1 MRDLAYLEL
10 LAAEYPTE
18 QAALSEMLRLSAA
31 QCLPKGTELFLS
43 DVHGEDEAFTH
54 LINNAS
60 GIIDE
65 KMMKALPGLS
75 QEELQ
80 ALGSLITYPHEQLL
94 RLEEGAG
101 EEKWDSL
108 LRRLVAVARE
118 VAAKYSAAQLRAALP
133 ARHGA
138 VLEELIACQ
147 DRENRLSYLSGIIS
161 AAVKMGEAPELIRAL
176 CALIKRLSVARLH
189 LVGDVYDRG
198 PHADIIMDSLMNH
211 HSVDVQWGNHDLLW
225 MGAAAGS
232 PACVACAVRNVIQYD
247 NLDMLEN
254 GYGINLLPLALFAS
268 RAYAGDE
275 AAAFSPRAMPE
286 ALYLPQDP
294 QLYARMHKAI
304 AVILF
309 KLEGQLV
316 RRRGEYRMQDRDIL
330 SRVDWETH
338 TLDGRKLK
346 DNYFP
351 TVDPKKPLELTDGE
365 YALIGQLVDA
375 FRRSEKLQQ
384 HARFLY
390 RAGGM
395 YLRFNGNLLY
405 HGCVPLG
412 EDGSLMRFEFEGRGY
427 EGRALFD
434 YCDRMA
440 RLGYFAPENSAER
453 KKGRDFLWFLW
464 CGRNAPSYGRSHMA
478 TFERLLLEDESAWA
492 EPRNPYYDHYGEEAF
507 ARAVLKSFGCD
518 RPWSRIING
527 HVPVKAKKGEDPRK
541 AGGRL
546 IVIDGGFC
554 RAYQKSTGTAGYT
567 MFFSS
572 HGIRIAAHE
581 PFTSRAEAISGN
593 LNVRSHSLLIEN
605 LPERLLVR
613 DTDEGEAIAR
623 RIADLEELAAA
634 YRAGRIRQSASGG
647 SLSGGY

>member
-1 MRDLAYLEL
+1 MRDLDYLKL
-10 LAAEYPTE
+10 LAAEYE
-18 QAALSEMLRLSAA
+18 SESAAQSELLRLSAA
-31 QCLPKGTELFLS
+31 LHLPKGTELFLS

-65 KMMKALPGLS
+65 KIMKALPELP
-75 QEELQ
+75 QEERQEL
-80 ALGSLITYPHEQLL
+80 ASLIAYPHEQLL
-94 RLEEGAG
+94 RLEDDAG
-101 EEKWDSL
+101 ESAWDRL

-118 VAAKYSAAQLRAALP
+118 TAAKYSAAQLRAALP

-147 DRENRLSYLSGIIS
+147 DRENRSGYLRGIIG
-161 AAVKMGEAPELIRAL
+161 AAIRTGEAPQLVRSL
-176 CALIKRLSVARLH
+176 CALIKRLAVARLH
-189 LVGDVYDRG
+189 LVGDVFDRG
-198 PHADIIMDSLMNH
+198 PHADIILDALMSH
-211 HSVDVQWGNHDLLW
+211 HSVDLQWGNHDLLW

-254 GYGINLLPLALFAS
+254 GYGINLLPLALFAD

-275 AAAFSPRAMPE
+275 AEAFSPRE
-286 ALYLPQDP
+286 VSGALYLPRDTR
-294 QLYARMHKAI
+294 LYARMHKAI

-316 RRRGEYRMQDRDIL
+316 RRRPEYRMEDRDLL
-330 SRVDWETH
+330 SRVDWEKH
-338 TLDGRKLK
+338 TLDGKPLK
-346 DNYFP
+346 DVYFP
-351 TVDPKKPLELTDGE
+351 TIDPKDPLELTDGE

-384 HARFLY
+384 HIRFFY

-405 HGCVPLG
+405 HGCVPLDR
-412 EDGSLMRFEFEGRGY
+412 DGQFLAMEFDGTRYAGR
-427 EGRALFD
+427 ELFD

-478 TFERLLLEDESAWA
+478 TFERLLLDDESTWA
-492 EPRNPYYDHYGEEAF
+492 EPRNPYYDHYGEEPF
-507 ARAVLKSFGCD
+507 ARQVLEIFGCD
-518 RPWSRIING
+518 KPWSRIING
-527 HVPVKAKKGEDPRK
+527 HVPVRAKKGEDPRK

-581 PFTSRAEAISGN
+581 PFTSRAEAIGGN

-623 RIADLEELAAA
+623 KIDDLGELAAA
-634 YRAGRIRQSASGG
+634 YREGRIRQSGAGVV
-647 SLSGGY
+647 

>member
-1 MRDLAYLEL
+1 MRNLAYLEL
-10 LAAEYPTE
+10 LAAQYPTE
-18 QAALSEMLRLSAA
+18 RAVLGEMLRLEAV
-31 QCLPKGTELFLS
+31 QRLPKGTELFLS

-60 GIIDE
+60 GIIEE
-65 KMMKALPGLS
+65 KIEKALPDLP
-75 QEELQ
+75 EKERQ
-80 ALGSLITYPHEQLL
+80 ALSSLISYPHEQLL
-94 RLEEGAG
+94 GLGDGARAEE
-101 EEKWDSL
+101 WDKL
-108 LRRLVAVARE
+108 LRYLVAVARE
-118 VAAKYSAAQLRAALP
+118 AAAKYSVSQLRAALP
-133 ARHGA
+133 DEHSY
-138 VLEELIACQ
+138 VLEELISCQ
-147 DRENRLSYLSGIIS
+147 DRENRAPYLSGIIS
-161 AAVKMGEAPELIRAL
+161 AAIGMGEAPGLIRAL
-176 CALIKRLSVARLH
+176 SGLIKRLAVARLH

-198 PHADIIMDSLMNH
+198 PHADVIMDALMNH

-254 GYGINLLPLALFAS
+254 GYGINLLPLALFAN
-268 RAYAGDE
+268 RTYEGDE
-275 AAAFSPRAMPE
+275 AAAFAPRALPE

-316 RRRGEYRMQDRDIL
+316 RRRPEYLMEDRDML
-330 SRVDWETH
+330 SRVDWDSF
-338 TLDGRKLK
+338 TLDGHALNDRH
-346 DNYFP
+346 FP
-351 TVDPKKPLELTDGE
+351 TVNKRDPLELTDGE

-384 HARFLY
+384 HARFFY

-405 HGCVPLG
+405 HGCVPLNP
-412 EDGSLMRFEFEGRGY
+412 DGSFMALDFEGQKL
-427 EGRALFD
+427 EGRELFD

-440 RLGYFAPENSAER
+440 REGYFAPENSARR
-453 KKGRDFLWFLW
+453 KEGRDFLWFLW
-464 CGRNAPSYGRSHMA
+464 CGRNAPSFGRSHMS
-478 TFERLLLEDESAWA
+478 TFERLLIEDESTWK
-492 EPRNPYYDHYGEEAF
+492 EGRNAYYDYYGEESF
-507 ARAVLKSFGCD
+507 AREVLRRFDCD
-518 RPWSRIING
+518 KPWGRIING

-593 LNVRSHSLLIEN
+593 LDVRRHNLIIEN
-605 LPERLLVR
+605 LPERLLVQ
-613 DTDEGEAIAR
+613 DTDEGEKIAW
-623 RIADLEELAAA
+623 RIKDLEQLAQA
-634 YRAGRIRQSASGG
+634 YRAGQIRQSGAGTG
-647 SLSGGY
+647 A